1 MGQGNMGGEGTM
13 KRLVVLG
20 ANGMLGYAVSEYF
33 SRHQWSVVRL
43 TRNEYDIVNES
54 MAKLEKLCKGA
65 NVVVNCAGVIKPQIK
80 YHSVDDVLRINGVF
94 PRNLAKMCNRMN
106 IKCFHITTD
115 CVYSGKKGKYSEEDS
130 FDAEDLYG
138 VSKNLGENNECM
150 TLRTSIIGEEKN
162 QSRSLLSWAIG
173 QKGKEVLGFTNHNWN
188 GVTTVCLSEI
198 METILKKNM
207 YDKGVFH
214 IFSKEAVTKYELL
227 QLINRIYGLSL
238 SVKEHENETMCDRT
252 LSSVFPLNNM
262 VMLKSLETQLEEMRK
277 FFVR

>member
-1 MGQGNMGGEGTM
+1 MEGKSTM

-43 TRNEYDIVNES
+43 TRNEYNIAIGP
-54 MAKLEKLCKGA
+54 MATLEKLCEGA
-65 NVVVNCAGVIKPQIK
+65 YVVVNCAGVIKPQIK

-115 CVYSGKKGKYSEEDS
+115 CVYSGKKGKYIEQDY

-138 VSKNLGENNECM
+138 VSKNLGENAECM
-150 TLRTSIIGEEKN
+150 ILRTSIIGEEKN
-162 QSRSLLSWAIG
+162 QSRSLLSWAIS
-173 QKGKEVLGFTNHNWN
+173 QKGKEVMGFTNHYWN
-188 GVTTVCLSEI
+188 GVTTLCLSEI
-198 METILKKNM
+198 IETILQKNM
-207 YDKGVFH
+207 VDNGIFH
-214 IFSKEAVTKYELL
+214 IFSKEAVSKFELL

-238 SVKEHENETMCDRT
+238 SVKEQQNETMCDRT
-252 LSSVFPLNNM
+252 LSSVFPLNSL
-262 VMLKSLETQLEEMRK
+262 VMYKSLETQLEEMRI
-277 FFVR
+277 FFVK